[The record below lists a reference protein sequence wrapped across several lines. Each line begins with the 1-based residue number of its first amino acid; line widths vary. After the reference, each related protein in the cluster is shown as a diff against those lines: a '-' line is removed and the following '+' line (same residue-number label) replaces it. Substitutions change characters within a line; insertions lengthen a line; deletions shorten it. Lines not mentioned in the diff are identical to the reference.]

1 MKLTLHRKIL
11 NGSLSAALCQ
21 QQNEES
27 LASLQLDQDS
37 LLDDFALAQ
46 MMQADEGAPEHVD
59 GGIRRCRAAGCN
71 VNHVRHFCKV
81 RN

>member
-1 MKLTLHRKIL
+1 L
-11 NGSLSAALCQ
+11 NGSLSAALWQ

-27 LASLQLDQDS
+27 LASLQLDQDC

-46 MMQADEGAPEHVD
+46 MMQAADEGAPENVD

-81 RN
+81 R